1 MRSKGHNENNDIKLA
16 YNSSLDRMRVSHKT
30 PIEAFH
36 NKVKKRRAAKRAAK
50 KARAINR

>member
-16 YNSSLDRMRVSHKT
+16 YSSFDRMRVSHKT

-36 NKVKKRRAAKRAAK
+36 NKVKKRRAARKAAG

>member
-1 MRSKGHNENNDIKLA
+1 MRSKGENENNDMKLA
-16 YNSSLDRMRVSHKT
+16 ILNAQESSHKT

-36 NKVKKRRAAKRAAK
+36 NKVKKRRAARKAAG